1 MTRTVRKIAAACA
14 MAFAVGAA
22 HAATDP
28 VDWNYSFEL
37 KWVDADFTKGSS
49 LVDSHYQDS
58 SVVSWGYYRGDD
70 RAIINDPDRARSS
83 IIIDPVY
90 RGNGT
95 SLVTNG
101 NIVDAN
107 AFIHYN
113 NAINGNYETLKDATL
128 QLTITLTAKD
138 GSGYTQ
144 TWQQPFE
151 VHFIETANLSGN
163 NVADGDIFTI
173 TWDGSYSQT
182 FTYDGFEYSF
192 DYFENYY
199 PNALNP
205 LLASQCSKAGAAANC
220 VGFLTPENGRTR
232 VDFGFKIAAA
242 PVPEPE
248 TYAMLL
254 AGLGIVGMVARRRRG
269 YIHG

>member
-1 MTRTVRKIAAACA
+1 MTRTVHKIAAACA
-14 MAFAVGAA
+14 MMFAAGAA

-49 LVDSHYQDS
+49 LFDSHYQNN
-58 SVVSWGYYRGDD
+58 SVVSWGYYGGTDGTLTSR
-70 RAIINDPDRARSS
+70 PEYARSS

-90 RGNGT
+90 RGNGAPLT
-95 SLVTNG
+95 TGGEAVA
-101 NIVDAN
+101 AN
-107 AFIHYN
+107 AFIHTN
-113 NAINGNYETLKDATL
+113 NAIDGNFNTLTNATL
-128 QLTITLTAKD
+128 QLSIVLTAKD
-138 GSGYTQ
+138 GSGYTKAWTEQ
-144 TWQQPFE
+144 FD
-151 VHFIETANLSGN
+151 VHFIETENRTGDIR
-163 NVADGDIFTI
+163 ADADIFTI
-173 TWDGSYSQT
+173 TWDGNYSQT

-192 DYFENYY
+192 NYFENETY
-199 PNALNP
+199 ALNP
-205 LLASQCSKAGAAANC
+205 LLASQCGKAGAAANC
-220 VGFLTPENGRTR
+220 VGFLTPESKKTP